1 MFEINKNKCELI
13 CLKTGSK
20 AKILNFFDK
29 DNVPY
34 AKISI
39 DIKFGDSSFQVL
51 RSLQVNDIQDEFNY
65 SKRLNY

>member
-1 MFEINKNKCELI
+1 MFEINKNNCELI

-29 DNVPY
+29 DNVQY

-39 DIKFGDSSFQVL
+39 DIKFGVSSFQIL
-51 RSLQVNDIQDEFNY
+51 RSLQVNDIQNEFNY
-65 SKRLNY
+65 S

>member
-1 MFEINKNKCELI
+1 MSEINKNKYELI

-29 DNVPY
+29 DNILY

-39 DIKFGDSSFQVL
+39 DIRFGDSSFQIL
-51 RSLQVNDIQDEFNY
+51 RSLQVNDIQNEFNY
-65 SKRLNY
+65 S

>member
-29 DNVPY
+29 DNVQF

-39 DIKFGDSSFQVL
+39 DIKRVAPNSQ
-51 RSLQVNDIQDEFNY
+51 
-65 SKRLNY
+65 

>member
-29 DNVPY
+29 DNVTY

-39 DIKFGDSSFQVL
+39 NIKFEDTSVQIL
-51 RSLQVNDIQDEFNY
+51 RSLEVDDIKRQFNY
-65 SKRLNY
+65 C

>member
-1 MFEINKNKCELI
+1 MFEINKNKSELI

-29 DNVPY
+29 DNVAY

-39 DIKFGDSSFQVL
+39 DIKFGDSSFQIL
-51 RSLQVNDIQDEFNY
+51 RSLQVNDIQNEFNY
-65 SKRLNY
+65 S